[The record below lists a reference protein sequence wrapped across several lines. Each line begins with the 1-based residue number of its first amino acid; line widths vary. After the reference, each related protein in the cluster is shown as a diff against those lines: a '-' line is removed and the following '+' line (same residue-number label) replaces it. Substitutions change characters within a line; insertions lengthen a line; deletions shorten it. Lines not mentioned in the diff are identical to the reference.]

1 MGTKEVLL
9 TIEGKETLDKELK
22 FLKAVKRQEI
32 SARIK
37 EAISL
42 GDLSENSE
50 YNEAKLEQ
58 AACEMRIQE
67 LEETLTNV
75 KIIEISQN
83 SDQVSLG
90 SKIVL
95 RDLEYDEIE
104 EYIIVGS
111 AEANPRKGRL
121 SNESPVGQAVIG
133 KSKGDIVE
141 VQVPVGTIKYEIVE
155 IK

>member
-75 KIIEISQN
+75 KIIEIAEN

-141 VQVPVGTIKYEIVE
+141 VQVPVGIIKYEIVE

>member
-1 MGTKEVLL
+1 MSTKAVLL
-9 TIEGKETLDKELK
+9 TIEGKEALEQELK
-22 FLKAVKRQEI
+22 NLKSVKRQEI

-58 AACEMRIQE
+58 AACEMRISE
-67 LEETLTNV
+67 LEETLTRV
-75 KIIEISQN
+75 EIIQMNEN
-83 SDQVSLG
+83 KDVVSLG
-90 SKIVL
+90 TRIVL
-95 RDLEYDEIE
+95 RDIEYNEDE

-111 AEANPRKGRL
+111 AEANPRKGRI

-133 KSKGDIVE
+133 KKKGDIIE
-141 VQVPVGTIKYEIVE
+141 VSVPVGTIKYEIVD

>member
-1 MGTKEVLL
+1 MSTKVVLL
-9 TIEGKETLDKELK
+9 TIEGKEALEQELK
-22 FLKAVKRQEI
+22 NLKSVKRQEI

-58 AACEMRIQE
+58 AACEMRISE
-67 LEETLTNV
+67 LEETLTRV
-75 KIIEISQN
+75 EIIQMNEN
-83 SDQVSLG
+83 KEVVSLG
-90 SKIVL
+90 TRIVL
-95 RDLEYDEIE
+95 RDIEYNEDE

-111 AEANPRKGRL
+111 AEANPRKGRI

-133 KSKGDIVE
+133 KKKGDIVE
-141 VQVPVGTIKYEIVE
+141 VSVPVGTIKYEIVD